1 MIKDCIEKDAGLD
14 PVRIA
19 LSKYP
24 RIVVIKSVI
33 KILQKRKI
41 ITLQNIEGQ
50 VLEELK
56 KQSDN
61 SDYFFNLIIFKA
73 LFKYLTFK
81 NVQDIKNTKIP
92 IKICIIVPKLELNI
106 KVEYINDKLIIKEA
120 IIIFK
125 ISIKSSILKYLKDL

>member
-56 KQSDN
+56 K
-61 SDYFFNLIIFKA
+61 
-73 LFKYLTFK
+73 
-81 NVQDIKNTKIP
+81 
-92 IKICIIVPKLELNI
+92 
-106 KVEYINDKLIIKEA
+106 
-120 IIIFK
+120 
-125 ISIKSSILKYLKDL
+125 